1 MITSG
6 RGKKVKWEKKKKDVL
21 SYMQTVDMEGDIIF
35 EMSVVSRSMPGQVGG
50 RYGRLTAS

>member
-1 MITSG
+1 M
-6 RGKKVKWEKKKKDVL
+6 GKKRKKKDVL

-35 EMSVVSRSMPGQVGG
+35 EMSVVSKSMPGQDDG